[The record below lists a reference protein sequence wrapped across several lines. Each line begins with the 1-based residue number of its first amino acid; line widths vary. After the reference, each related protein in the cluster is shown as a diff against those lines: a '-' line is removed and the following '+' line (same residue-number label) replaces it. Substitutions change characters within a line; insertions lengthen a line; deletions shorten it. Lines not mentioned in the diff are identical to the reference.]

1 MSRWTSRQDI
11 LFETDKD
18 KCHKVSDFP
27 NRITG
32 TGQIF
37 LDKCPY
43 VVPQYPEDGERP
55 YAMCADESGGGECQ
69 PFTEWC
75 RLYELI
81 EQAHEE
87 ILKISK
93 LGKRKENE
101 K

>member
-18 KCHKVSDFP
+18 KCHNVSDCP

-32 TGQIF
+32 KGQIF
-37 LDKCPY
+37 LDRCPY
-43 VVPQYPEDGERP
+43 FVPLPDAEKAP
-55 YAMCADESGGGECQ
+55 FAMCADESGGGECE

-75 RLYELI
+75 KLYTLVA
-81 EQAHEE
+81 QAQANR
-87 ILKISK
+87 
-93 LGKRKENE
+93 RKENE